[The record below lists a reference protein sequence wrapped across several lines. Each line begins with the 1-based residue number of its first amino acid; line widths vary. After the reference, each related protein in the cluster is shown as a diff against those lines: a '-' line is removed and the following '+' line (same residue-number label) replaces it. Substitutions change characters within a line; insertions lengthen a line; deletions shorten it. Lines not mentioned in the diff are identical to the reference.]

1 MRWENLPKVTVT
13 DGGKCC
19 FAVLCSPPPP
29 QPGYSHADQLT
40 FRRHAI
46 THENDAHDDDDDNV
60 DDGWEYL

>member
-1 MRWENLPKVTVT
+1 MRWENLLKVTVT

-19 FAVLCSPPPP
+19 FSFFCPPPP
-29 QPGYSHADQLT
+29 PGYSHADQLT

-46 THENDAHDDDDDNV
+46 TDENDAHDDDYYNV